1 LEVSAEEVDDDEL
14 GEAMLLLD
22 VLLVLSDEPVAP
34 GVVPLLD
41 VPDVP
46 DVPDVDAL
54 PDDDGVLLDDD
65 GVEVELDDDD
75 GVDGLIVPVDEEL
88 ELVSGVVVL
97 GVVVVVV
104 ELELDAGGVVGVVFV
119 VLFSRLHPTRP
130 IAAAMAT
137 TASGFAFIRNPPKR
151 FEGREPCDCSFSRIN
166 AMHAALGAACSG

>member
-1 LEVSAEEVDDDEL
+1 MPFSLSFEVSVDEVDDDEL
-14 GEAMLLLD
+14 GEAMLPLD

-34 GVVPLLD
+34 GVVPLLE

-46 DVPDVDAL
+46 EVPDIDEL
-54 PDDDGVLLDDD
+54 PDDDGVLLDDGG
-65 GVEVELDDDD
+65 GVVAVELDDD
-75 GVDGLIVPVDEEL
+75 GVDGLIVPVDEL

-104 ELELDAGGVVGVVFV
+104 ELELVDAGGVVGVL

-137 TASGFAFIRNPPKR
+137 TASGFAFIGSPS
-151 FEGREPCDCSFSRIN
+151 E
-166 AMHAALGAACSG
+166 AV